1 MALMYHQLNFSGN
14 ECTALAVKKLTCNP
28 EETRQLYEAKKAQTL
43 KLWNRSP
50 PMLSKPNVQQLIG
63 TCSKFVN
70 EINSHICAANQTKSD
85 LQGNVKYWTQYTIKD
100 KALKDS
106 EVTSI
111 K

>member
-1 MALMYHQLNFSGN
+1 MYHQLNFSGN

-70 EINSHICAANQTKSD
+70 EINSHICAANQTS
-85 LQGNVKYWTQYTIKD
+85 LTC
-100 KALKDS
+100 KA
-106 EVTSI
+106 TSSI
-111 K
+111 GLSTPSKTKLSRIQR